1 MKKTA
6 LFSAIA
12 LTLSGCLIP
21 EYTTQTAMNLRSGVG
36 PGSLC
41 EEIINARSMGTAES
55 LNALIEEYQRRNP
68 NVSSRDL
75 SDLRQGLV
83 RTGMREEVAICSW
96 NARLV
101 GETIG
106 YGQHSKQYHNSG
118 YSFFFVNG
126 RTGRVDYI
134 AS

>member
-6 LFSAIA
+6 LFTAIA
-12 LTLSGCLIP
+12 FSLSGCLVP
-21 EYTTQTAMNLRSGVG
+21 EYTAQTAMNLRNGVG
-36 PGSLC
+36 PGTLC
-41 EEIINARSMGTAES
+41 EEIINARSMGTSES
-55 LNALIEEYQRRNP
+55 LNALIAEYQRRNP

-75 SDLRQGLV
+75 SDLREGRV

-106 YGQHSKQYHNSG
+106 YGQHSKQYGSG
-118 YSFFFVNG
+118 YSYFFVNG